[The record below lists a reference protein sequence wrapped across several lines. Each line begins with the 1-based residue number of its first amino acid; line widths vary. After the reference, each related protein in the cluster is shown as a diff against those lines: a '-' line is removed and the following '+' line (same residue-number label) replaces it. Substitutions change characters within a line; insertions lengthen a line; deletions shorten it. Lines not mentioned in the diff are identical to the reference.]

1 MAPYSPPSR
10 YAWLKLPP
18 AELLLCLKQGLLF
31 GGAVLV
37 LLLPPAGRSMLQSQP
52 AQEAVQA
59 FANAPVRAQ
68 MRAQG
73 AEFNEALASPAV
85 RQVARWVAGS
95 GDNAGLA
102 YVILDKSQAR
112 LFLFDPQARLLGS
125 TVVLLGAARG
135 DDSVPGIG
143 NRPLAA
149 VRPDERT
156 TPAGR
161 FVAESGSNSNGEDVI
176 WVDYDAA
183 VSMHRVRAT
192 NPSERRLQRLASASA
207 DDKRISWGCIN
218 VPLRF
223 YEDQLS
229 PVFKGRR
236 GIVYV
241 LPETRPLTQVFTGLA
256 AFDAAPPPPPA

>member
-10 YAWLKLPP
+10 YAWLKLKLP
-18 AELLLCLKQGLLF
+18 AELLLSLKQGLLL

-37 LLLPPAGRSMLQSQP
+37 LLLPPVSRSGQPSRP
-52 AQEAVQA
+52 AQQLLSSATELVQ
-59 FANAPVRAQ
+59 VDD
-68 MRAQG
+68 
-73 AEFNEALASPAV
+73 FNLVSASPAV
-85 RQVARWVAGS
+85 RQVARWVASS
-95 GDNAGLA
+95 GDNVGLA
-102 YVILDKSQAR
+102 YVILDKSNAR
-112 LFLFDPQARLLGS
+112 LFLFDRQAHLLGS
-125 TVVLLGAARG
+125 TTVLLGAARG

-143 NRPLAA
+143 NRPIAA
-149 VRPDERT
+149 VRPEERT

-161 FVAESGSNSNGEDVI
+161 FVAEPGRNASGEDVI
-176 WVDYDAA
+176 WVDYEAA

-192 NPSERRLQRLASASA
+192 DPRERRLQRLASASP

-229 PVFKGRR
+229 RSFKGRR

-241 LPETRPLTQVFTGLA
+241 LPETKPLVEVFAGLA
-256 AFDAAPPPPPA
+256 AFDAAPAIRRPPPPPA

>member
-18 AELLLCLKQGLLF
+18 AELLLCLKQGLLL
-31 GGAVLV
+31 GAALLA
-37 LLLPPAGRSMLQSQP
+37 LLLPPAGRGGPLSRPAQP
-52 AQEAVQA
+52 ALAS
-59 FANAPVRAQ
+59 APRVARVVD
-68 MRAQG
+68 
-73 AEFNEALASPAV
+73 FNVGLASPAA
-85 RQVARWVAGS
+85 RQVAQWVAGS

-102 YVILDKSQAR
+102 YVILDKSEAR

-125 TVVLLGAARG
+125 TAVLLGAARG

-143 NRPLAA
+143 NRPIAA
-149 VRPDERT
+149 VRPEERT

-161 FVAESGSNSNGEDVI
+161 FVAEPGRNASGEDVI
-176 WVDYDAA
+176 WVDYEAA
-183 VSMHRVRAT
+183 VSMHRVRA
-192 NPSERRLQRLASASA
+192 NDPRERRLQRLASASA

-241 LPETRPLTQVFTGLA
+241 LPETKPLTQVFTGLA
-256 AFDAAPPPPPA
+256 AFGAAPPPPPT

>member
-1 MAPYSPPSR
+1 MIMAPYSPPSR

-18 AELLLCLKQGLLF
+18 AELLLCLKQGLLL
-31 GGAVLV
+31 GVALLV
-37 LLLPPAGRSMLQSQP
+37 VLLPPAGRSMAKVDRP
-52 AQEAVQA
+52 A
-59 FANAPVRAQ
+59 FASAPVLVQ
-68 MRAQG
+68 KVV
-73 AEFNEALASPAV
+73 FNEASASPAV

-112 LFLFDPQARLLGS
+112 LFLFDRQARLLGS

-143 NRPLAA
+143 NRPIAA
-149 VRPDERT
+149 VRPEERT

-176 WVDYDAA
+176 WVDYEAA

-192 NPSERRLQRLASASA
+192 DPRERRLQRLASASPE
-207 DDKRISWGCIN
+207 DKRISWGCIN

-241 LPETRPLTQVFTGLA
+241 LPETKPLTQVFTGLA
-256 AFDAAPPPPPA
+256 AFGAAPPPPPT